1 MRKITYYWAAYGLI
15 ELLTYILLF
24 FWIGFWPLLLIQIAS
39 SLFGIFIVK
48 RLWRGIGQNL
58 NEGRTITPYLL
69 DMFCFFLAG
78 ILLIIP
84 GVITSIA
91 GLLFF
96 LPFVRTWIK
105 PRLSRWVQQRINQGN
120 FTYFDMK

>member
-1 MRKITYYWAAYGLI
+1 MQKITYYWAAYGLI

-24 FWIGFWPLLLIQIAS
+24 LWLGFWPLIFIQIAS

-48 RLWRGIGQNL
+48 RLWRGIGQNVS
-58 NEGRTITPYLL
+58 EGRNITPHLL

-84 GVITSIA
+84 GIITTIA
-91 GLLFF
+91 GLLLF
-96 LPFVRTWIK
+96 LPFIRTWIK